1 MREVSPQLPKP
12 SGPHQV
18 GVMNFELIDASRPEL
33 PGGDAPRRIP
43 VMAWYPATD
52 VSGEPR
58 LWSKPKEFEHQ
69 VKPAREMMNF
79 AGEDIS
85 EVLAAFKSMR
95 TNSYENAPV
104 KELGK
109 VPTLVF
115 SHGGFVYPQ
124 TNTVLMEHLA
134 SHGYLVL
141 SISHPGIA
149 SATLHENGDV
159 VPYIQEVYD
168 ALLAEAADPEYLAAF
183 LSEDVAARY
192 EAHLRN
198 IDTVALSPFFLQWQ
212 EDFSHTIDVLE
223 AENLPDSA
231 TPLLGLID
239 MERLGVFGM
248 SFGASGS
255 ATAYRDDRIKAAV
268 NLDGGVFD
276 NNPIN
281 KESPVPVLI
290 MHSDFAYLIPGQDS
304 YPFSEFFYETHVAAG
319 ENPDVIRLMTVG
331 ASHTDYTDV
340 PLFNEVRQGPTGLLR
355 DGTIDARRMQHI
367 MNDFVLAFFEQYLN
381 NTGTGIDKPLRD
393 RYPEVLDVDVSH
405 VKEWAA
411 SDPKPIFM
419 SHTHVFKM
427 NRLLAASSEV
437 EAETAKLDRRYVM
450 AFKLEEGDKN
460 HWWQTIFDPKEGLRF
475 SLLPPEMTPDLTLEG
490 DYVEYIRFMNRLA
503 AGEATVEEQPVTA
516 AGDETMMEKVGAAF
530 AAGQKAATIG
540 VVFPEL

>member
-1 MREVSPQLPKP
+1 MQAVSPQLPKP
-12 SGPHQV
+12 SGPNQV
-18 GVMNFELIDASRPEL
+18 GVMNFELVDASRPEL

-43 VMAWYPATD
+43 VMAWYPAAE

-58 LWSKPKEFEHQ
+58 LYAKPKEFEHQ
-69 VKPAREMMNF
+69 VKPMREWLNF
-79 AGEDIS
+79 ADEDIS
-85 EVLAAFKSMR
+85 GILAAYKSMR
-95 TNSYENAPV
+95 TNSYEGGPV

-115 SHGGFVYPQ
+115 SHGGFAYLQ

-149 SATLHENGDV
+149 YATLHENGDV
-159 VPYIQEVYD
+159 VPYTQEVLD
-168 ALLAEAADPEYLAAF
+168 AMMAGSSDPEYLAAF
-183 LSEDVAARY
+183 TSDDIATRY

-198 IDTVALSPFFLQWQ
+198 IDTHALSPFFLQWQ
-212 EDFSHTIDVLE
+212 RDFSHTIDVLE
-223 AENLPDSA
+223 AGGLPDKA
-231 TPLLGLID
+231 TSLVSLID
-239 MERLGVFGM
+239 VDRLGVFGM

-255 ATAYRDDRIKAAV
+255 ATAYRDERIKAAV
-268 NLDGGVFD
+268 NLDGGIFD
-276 NNPIN
+276 NNPTN

-290 MHSDFAYLIPGQDS
+290 MHYDFEIGLPGYEV
-304 YPFSEFFYETHVAAG
+304 YPHSEFSYETLGTAG

-331 ASHTDYTDV
+331 ATHTDYTDS
-340 PLFNEVRQGPTGLLR
+340 PLFDDSRQGPTSLVGG
-355 DGTIDARRMQHI
+355 GTIDARRMQHV
-367 MNDFVLAFFEQYLN
+367 MNDFVLAFFERYLN
-381 NTGTGIDKPLRD
+381 NSGPGIDQPLRD

-427 NRLLAASSEV
+427 NRLLAASAEV
-437 EAETAKLDRRYVM
+437 NAETAKLDRRYVM
-450 AFKLEEGDKN
+450 AFKFEQGDKT

-475 SLLPPEMTPDLTLEG
+475 SLLPPETTPDLTLAG

-503 AGEATVEEQPVTA
+503 AGEATAEEQPVTVT
-516 AGDETMMEKVGAAF
+516 GDETMMQKVGAAF

-540 VVFPEL
+540 TVFPEL